1 MHGRGI
7 ALYAGTVLEVVAGT
21 AQAAEAL
28 GYSSFWLNHPGSVD
42 GIARL
47 GAAAEATEA
56 VDLGVGV
63 VPLQHRDAAS
73 VSEGVRAAGLPAE
86 RLLLGVGTSG
96 KGAFALAREGVGSL
110 RDELGCRIVMAAL
123 AERTCRLAGEI
134 ADGVLFNWLT
144 PEHARRSAGW
154 VAEGAAAVGRPRPRT
169 YAYVRVA
176 LGPGASML
184 LEDEGARYRGVP
196 VYASHFERMGVAPAE
211 TGIATNEP
219 AEVGRALEAWDGA
232 VDEVVLRF
240 LPSSDSLESH
250 LELVRAG
257 APGRRPLR
265 GSASSPQPGGA

>member
-1 MHGRGI
+1 MALPAIGVKCAILRVVQARGI
-7 ALYAGTVLEVVAGT
+7 ALFAGTAAEVVAET
-21 AQAAEAL
+21 ARSAEEH
-28 GYSSFWLNHPGSVD
+28 GYSSFWLNHPGSID
-42 GIARL
+42 GVAGL
-47 GAAAEATEA
+47 AAAAGTTQA
-56 VDLGVGV
+56 IDLGVGV
-63 VPLQHRDAAS
+63 VPLQHRGPAD
-73 VSEGVRAAGLPAE
+73 VIDGVRAAELPLE
-86 RLLLGVGTSG
+86 RILLGIGTSG
-96 KGAFALAREGVGSL
+96 QGAFALAREGVGRL

-144 PEHARRSAGW
+144 ADHARRSAAW

-196 VYASHFERMGVAPAE
+196 VYASHFERMGVAPVE
-211 TGIATNEP
+211 TAIAANVE
-219 AEVGRALEAWDGA
+219 ADVGRALEPWEDA

-240 LPSSDSLESH
+240 LPSTDSLESH

-257 APGRRPLR
+257 APG
-265 GSASSPQPGGA
+265 